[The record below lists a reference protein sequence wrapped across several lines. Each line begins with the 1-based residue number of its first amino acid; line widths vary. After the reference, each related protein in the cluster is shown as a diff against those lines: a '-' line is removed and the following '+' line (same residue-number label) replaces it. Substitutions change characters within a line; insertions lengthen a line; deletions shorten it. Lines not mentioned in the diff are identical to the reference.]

1 MSMRSFVG
9 GPSDSGRTESRREL
23 FNRTFVYLKPRLGL
37 TKATVRAR
45 SRSNGKLEGR
55 YTVPL
60 GPGIAACDLVRRVP
74 ALRLRLNS
82 QKANF
87 ISRKM
92 GGLAGPAPA
101 RREAVPLTGPVT
113 ISFQKKRSVQP
124 ANLCRIRPRSNFQK
138 KKSSRSRFFQF
149 GFKSSNQ
156 RFLRMM

>member
-1 MSMRSFVG
+1 MWGIRV
-9 GPSDSGRTESRREL
+9 
-23 FNRTFVYLKPRLGL
+23 NFVYLKPRLGL

-60 GPGIAACDLVRRVP
+60 GPGVAACDLVRRVP

-113 ISFQKKRSVQP
+113 ISFRNISNRLGSSSP
-124 ANLCRIRPRSNFQK
+124 SRP
-138 KKSSRSRFFQF
+138 
-149 GFKSSNQ
+149 
-156 RFLRMM
+156 LATP